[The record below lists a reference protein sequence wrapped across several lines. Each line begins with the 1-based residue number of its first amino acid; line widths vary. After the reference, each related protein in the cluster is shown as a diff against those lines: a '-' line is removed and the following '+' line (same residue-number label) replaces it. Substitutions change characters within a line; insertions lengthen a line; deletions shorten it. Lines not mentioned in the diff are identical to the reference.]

1 MTWLFAA
8 YHIAGLAIIVVAA
21 IRLHNKMFEEEEK

>member
-21 IRLHNKMFEEEEK
+21 IRAHNRMFGDDQ